1 MSARNN
7 RNWQDKMLGGAIL
20 TGFVVIAVIA
30 ALFALTTLN
39 NDERKVDTPALSHA
53 YGRCTRCPHEE
64 RGVSPPSCPRS
75 IA

>member
-30 ALFALTTLN
+30 ALFALATLS
-39 NDERKVDTPALSHA
+39 NDERIADTPALSTHA
-53 YGRCTRCPHEE
+53 SRPPKLE
-64 RGVSPPSCPRS
+64 R
-75 IA
+75 